1 MNHAL
6 KICLIFFILNTIH
19 GENDLHSYS
28 NVNLEFKMASK
39 LKLKLRQTLRLKSN
53 FSEFNQTFSELSLT
67 YQLNDVLKISVPYR
81 YVIYKDKTKNRLSI
95 SSSLKLDK
103 NPLSYKYRFKF
114 QNTKQTDRDI
124 EHVLRN
130 KFSLSYK
137 INKKYRPFI
146 SFEYLNPYES
156 EILKAEEHRFSI
168 GSQIN
173 LKNKKSFKIYYLLK
187 REDLIKNEPYNVNVI
202 GLDYNFSF

>member
-1 MNHAL
+1 MKMKL
-6 KICLIFFILNTIH
+6 KISLIFFLNTMY

-67 YQLNDVLKISVPYR
+67 YQLNDVFKISVPYR
-81 YVIYKDKTKNRLSI
+81 YVIYKDKTKHRLSI

-103 NPLSYKYRFKF
+103 NPLSYKYRFKL
-114 QNTKQTDRDI
+114 QNTKQTDKDI

-156 EILKAEEHRFSI
+156 EMLKAEEYRLSL

-187 REDLIKNEPYNVNVI
+187 REDLQKNEPYSVNVI
-202 GLDYNFSF
+202 GFDYNFSF